1 MDATKLARRYVVCAL
16 DENGVLPSD
25 EKVAKALAA
34 ALVFDLEALH
44 IIKVK
49 GETIT
54 AEKFAL
60 DNIDDPEKIV
70 YDFIRKNG
78 SVTLDDIAK
87 EYAPANP
94 EGYNA
99 IMRALCTQ
107 LDTSLAAV
115 KSGAEKDGL
124 VTYVADP
131 GAAQSWIDYMYG
143 ALQNEVPDNTNTAK
157 DGGYVMSPYDGAL
170 AILLDYA
177 GLITKYLSGDKL
189 AHFEKVLK
197 DEKASDDAQA
207 AALVEMDLKGDLLPE
222 IIALAVQ
229 VETEF

>member
-25 EKVAKALAA
+25 EKAAKAFAA

-49 GETIT
+49 GENIT

-60 DNIDDPEKIV
+60 DNIDDPEKLV
-70 YDFIRKNG
+70 YDYIRANE

-87 EYAPANP
+87 EFGPANP
-94 EGYNA
+94 EGYNG

-107 LDTSLAAV
+107 LETALGAV
-115 KSGAEKDGL
+115 KSGPEKDGL
-124 VTYVADP
+124 VTYIADQ
-131 GAAQSWIDYMYG
+131 GAAKSWIDYMYG
-143 ALQNEVPDNTNTAK
+143 ALKNEVPDNTNTAK
-157 DGGYVMSPYDGAL
+157 EGGYVMSPYDGAL

-177 GLITKYLSGDKL
+177 GLVSKYLSGQEL
-189 AHFEKVLK
+189 AHFEQVLK

-207 AALVEMDLKGDLLPE
+207 AALTDMDLKGDLLPE

>member
-1 MDATKLARRYVVCAL
+1 MQRDYYENRVWSLHGSTKAK
-16 DENGVLPSD
+16 VLSV
-25 EKVAKALAA
+25 KV
-34 ALVFDLEALH
+34 
-44 IIKVK
+44 I
-49 GETIT
+49 
-54 AEKFAL
+54 
-60 DNIDDPEKIV
+60 
-70 YDFIRKNG
+70 
-78 SVTLDDIAK
+78 DDIAK

-107 LDTSLAAV
+107 LETSLAAV